1 MLHLLNGDSLTEQ
14 DKQAF
19 KNNNTR
25 AYLLNNNY
33 ELSQDNHIQ
42 SVDFKDE
49 RYNEEKGN
57 FIGEAICKSIDVKLV
72 NQDNDLDLENEDLE
86 YRVGAKVGNTYKYIS
101 FGNFIVQKPENE
113 EVNEQTS
120 FQALDYMCKFNIP
133 YEQRL
138 TLPMT
143 VGALVADVCSQAGV
157 TLGTSTFR
165 NSDKLIA
172 NNPFINGEQCREVI
186 KSVAKISFSV
196 AYINQ
201 ENELCFGFNLKT
213 TADEEITTDEY
224 FELEPNKETKPIS
237 VIVLRSGEIPS
248 NGRRIVDNALI
259 AEYGENELIIEE
271 DYLAYTDE
279 LRDEFLAAARSLM
292 GLVYKPI
299 SIDLLGSIYLDFN
312 DVLQITNLKDE
323 VIKTYCL
330 NNIHTY
336 NGTLYN
342 SISSPAVT
350 ESEEQYKY
358 QDENKS
364 KSKKT
369 FANIDKANQRIDLV
383 AEDVEEQASTIS
395 DLSVSVGEIQ
405 AEIES
410 IADPVGEVTTTV
422 SSITINDAVAG
433 DLYELRI
440 RGNNQVFGGLYP
452 SDTLIPSNSLYPES
466 PVSILRVNHR
476 AKEEE
481 QYEEDVYDL
490 GVKYNGILRQIVIG
504 GKEYFDEYVLSPEYN
519 YNPKIIRRVKTDGSG
534 ILDNE
539 VIEDVTEETG
549 GIHVKLY
556 SGEENI
562 ITLDKFLATIFVRY
576 IRKTEFGEIYATNI
590 SVDNKIQVAKDEI
603 DLEVNQK
610 VDEDE
615 IIAKINLA
623 VEDQQGIIEV
633 TGNQISIKS
642 DTFELTPEGE
652 ITATAG
658 NIAGFDFTDEKMEK
672 EISGL
677 YPFTTDDVILAL
689 KYINGTINLDS
700 ALLEIYDINEDDEVD
715 VTDVVAMINIVK
727 GTRENTKTV
736 SGSVTINS
744 EKIDEALEVA
754 LDSNV
759 KTNIG
764 LINTH
769 SYSMRCK
776 NFFVGEYVDNNYPY
790 LFEGIEMHEDTKKIE
805 ISNGATKVVM
815 GMDDYG
821 RTIITSTV
829 GTITCPD
836 NNIEIVDVIARGD
849 VLVHDTGYAMYGT
862 NRNHYY
868 QVDWGT
874 TLQFYVDGNLVGS
887 LSDKRLKDDIL
898 PINEDVLKA
907 INEVEFKQ
915 FKLINRHGKIS
926 FGIIAQ
932 DLIEAFEK
940 YKLDYKKYDIVLEV
954 QYNLE
959 DKTLYFIIDY
969 EQFLVVKQQC
979 LENKLKE
986 QNDLIN
992 SLIKRIERLEEK

>member
-33 ELSQDNHIQ
+33 ELSQNNHIQ

-143 VGALVADVCSQAGV
+143 VGALVADVCDQAGV

-259 AEYGENELIIEE
+259 QEYGENELIIEE
-271 DYLAYTDE
+271 DYLSYTDD
-279 LRDEFLAAARSLM
+279 LRDEFLVAARSLM

-383 AEDVEEQASTIS
+383 VEDVEEQASTIS

-410 IADPVGEVTTTV
+410 IADPIGEITTAV
-422 SSITINDAVAG
+422 SSITITDAVEG

-440 RGNNQVFGGLYP
+440 KGNNELFGGLYP
-452 SDTLIPSNSLYPES
+452 SNTLTPSNSVYPES

-476 AKEEE
+476 ANEEE
-481 QYEEDVYDL
+481 EYEEDVYDL
-490 GVKYNGILRQIVIG
+490 GVKSKGILRQIVIG
-504 GKEYFDEYVLSPEYN
+504 GKEYYDEYVLSPEYN
-519 YNPKIIRRVKTDGSG
+519 YDPKIIRRVKSDGSG

-590 SVDNKIQVAKDEI
+590 SVDSKIQVAKDEI

-610 VDEDE
+610 VDKDE

-623 VEDQQGIIEV
+623 VEDQQGIIEI
-633 TGNQISIKS
+633 TGNQISIES
-642 DTFELTPEGE
+642 DTFELTPDGK

-658 NIAGFDFTDEKMEK
+658 
-672 EISGL
+672 EISGFEMIRRAL
-677 YPFTTDDVILAL
+677 NTGGNIENWSILQKIYGSGSNYYMNGLMVPDNTYGLTYIVAGMPTDEDGNNWNTANANLRILSDGTTYVKRINMNGESGYTRINFDSGREAMSLTATQLSFRLDNNDNALFARFERQTNGFYLFLQDAPRFYIWDNLHGRASYGVDLNNGSRQQHYFRGQMWKNYADDGVTYYAVVDESSSSSDRRLKHNIEDSKTNALAIIDAIKFRQFDWNEESPYPNTHIDIGVIAQEVM
-689 KYINGTINLDS
+689 
-700 ALLEIYDINEDDEVD
+700 EIDENYV
-715 VTDVVAMINIVK
+715 VK
-727 GTRENTKTV
+727 GERV
-736 SGSVTINS
+736 
-744 EKIDEALEVA
+744 IDDKVQEM
-754 LDSNV
+754 
-759 KTNIG
+759 
-764 LINTH
+764 
-769 SYSMRCK
+769 YSM
-776 NFFVGEYVDNNYPY
+776 NELN
-790 LFEGIEMHEDTKKIE
+790 L
-805 ISNGATKVVM
+805 
-815 GMDDYG
+815 
-821 RTIITSTV
+821 ITT
-829 GTITCPD
+829 
-836 NNIEIVDVIARGD
+836 
-849 VLVHDTGYAMYGT
+849 AM
-862 NRNHYY
+862 
-868 QVDWGT
+868 
-874 TLQFYVDGNLVGS
+874 
-887 LSDKRLKDDIL
+887 
-898 PINEDVLKA
+898 KA
-907 INEVEFKQ
+907 IQELNEKVKEQQNIIDKQ
-915 FKLINRHGKIS
+915 DKLIK
-926 FGIIAQ
+926 
-932 DLIEAFEK
+932 DLIE
-940 YKLDYKKYDIVLEV
+940 
-954 QYNLE
+954 
-959 DKTLYFIIDY
+959 
-969 EQFLVVKQQC
+969 
-979 LENKLKE
+979 
-986 QNDLIN
+986 
-992 SLIKRIERLEEK
+992 RIEKLEKRE

>member
-1 MLHLLNGDSLTEQ
+1 MLKLLNGDDLTAQ

-25 AYLLNNNY
+25 AYLLNNDY
-33 ELSQDNHIQ
+33 TLSQDNYIQ

-49 RYNEEKGN
+49 RYNEEKGT

-72 NQDNDLDLENEDLE
+72 NQDGELELENQDLE

-113 EVNEQTS
+113 EVNGQTT
-120 FQALDYMCKFNIP
+120 FQALDYMSKFDIP
-133 YEQRL
+133 YTQRL

-143 VGALVADVCSQAGV
+143 LGELAADICDQAGV
-157 TLGTSTFR
+157 TLGTTTFR
-165 NSDKLIA
+165 NSDKSIT

-186 KSVAKISFSV
+186 KSIAKVSFSV

-201 ENELCFGFNLKT
+201 YNELCFDFALKT
-213 TADEEITTDEY
+213 TVDEAITTDEY
-224 FELEPNKETKPIS
+224 FELNPNEETKPIS

-248 NGRRIVDNALI
+248 NGRRIVDNDLI
-259 AEYGENELIIEE
+259 ALYGENELIIEE
-271 DYLAYTDE
+271 DYFAYTDA
-279 LRDEFLAAARSLM
+279 LRDEFLVAARSLM
-292 GLVYKPI
+292 GLTYKPI
-299 SIDLLGSIYLDFN
+299 SIDLLGSIYLEFN
-312 DVLQITNLKDE
+312 DVLQITNLSNE

-342 SISSPAVT
+342 TISSPALT
-350 ESEEQYKY
+350 EVEETYNY
-358 QDENKS
+358 QNESKT

-369 FANIDKANQRIDLV
+369 FVEIDKANQRIDLV

-395 DLSVSVGEIQ
+395 DLSITVGEIE
-405 AEIES
+405 AEVES
-410 IADPVGEVTTTV
+410 IVDPVEEKSTAV
-422 SSITINDAVAG
+422 SLITITDAVQG
-433 DLYELRI
+433 YLYELRI
-440 RGNNQVFGGLYP
+440 KGNNQLFGGLYV
-452 SDTLIPSNSLYPES
+452 SETLYVNETLYVEE

-476 AKEEE
+476 KSENDE
-481 QYEEDVYDL
+481 YEEDVYDL
-490 GVKYNGILRQIVIG
+490 GVKYNGILRQITVG
-504 GKEYFDEYVLSPEYN
+504 GKEYYDEYVLSPEYN
-519 YNPKIIRRVKTDGSG
+519 YDPKIIRRVKADGSG

-539 VIEDVTEETG
+539 VIEDVTEEAG
-549 GIHVKLY
+549 GIHIMLY

-562 ITLDKFLATIFVRY
+562 ITLDKFTATMNIKY
-576 IRKTEFGEIYATNI
+576 IKKTEFGEIYATNI
-590 SVDNKIQVAKDEI
+590 EVDSKIQVTKNEI
-603 DLEVNQK
+603 NAEVNQK
-610 VDEDE
+610 VNEDE

-623 VEDQQGIIEV
+623 VEDQQGIIEIQS
-633 TGNQISIKS
+633 NQISIES
-642 DTFELTPEGE
+642 DNFELTPEGE

-672 EISGL
+672 EIAGL

-715 VTDVVAMINIVK
+715 VTDVVSMINIVK
-727 GTRENTKTV
+727 GTRENTKMV
-736 SGSVTINS
+736 RGNVTINS
-744 EKIDEALEVA
+744 NKVDEALEVA

-776 NFFVGEYVDNNYPY
+776 NFFVGEYVDGVYPY
-790 LFEGIEMHEDTKKIE
+790 LFEGIEMHQDTKKIE
-805 ISNGATKVVM
+805 ISNGSTKVVM

-836 NNIEIVDVIARGD
+836 NNIEVVDVIARGT
-849 VLVHDTGYAMYGT
+849 VLVKDTGYAMYGT
-862 NRNHYY
+862 ADNHSY
-868 QVDWGT
+868 QVNWGVS
-874 TLQFYVDGNLVGS
+874 LQFFVDGNNVGS
-887 LSDKRLKDDIL
+887 LSDERLKTDIK
-898 PINEDVLKA
+898 PINDNVLKA

-915 FKLINRHGKIS
+915 FKLANRQGKTS
-926 FGIIAQ
+926 FGVIAQ
-932 DLIEAFEK
+932 DLIAAFEK
-940 YKLDYKKYDIVLEV
+940 YELDYNDYDIISEA
-954 QYNLE
+954 QYSLSDE
-959 DKTLYFIIDY
+959 TLYFIVDY
-969 EQFLVVKQQC
+969 EQLSVVKQQC
-979 LENKLKE
+979 LENKINE

-992 SLIKRIERLEEK
+992 SLIERIERLEEK